1 MSLCGCA
8 SAASW
13 VVLGASQSWL
23 RRCWPPSR
31 GLPMTAAEHHQ
42 RDMETMEGERGEG
55 ARRIV
60 MQTAAVARAALGGKK
75 AEESR

>member
-1 MSLCGCA
+1 
-8 SAASW
+8 
-13 VVLGASQSWL
+13 
-23 RRCWPPSR
+23 
-31 GLPMTAAEHHQ
+31 MTAAEHHQ
-42 RDMETMEGERGEG
+42 RDIETMEGESGEG